1 MKKLHYICLLW
12 ILVFGLM
19 TIGCDDARVNDGDCS
34 SNIDSFNV
42 EGGKGFHFKYE
53 VIDPNA
59 MGRTAIGDIDGDGYN
74 DVVVHTWGSNRGQVS
89 DGRLVW
95 YRYPGWTKLVIR
107 QDVNYFGDG
116 VVIADLDGDGDND
129 VVTSRGDDKSA
140 QVWWYEN
147 LGDST
152 TSSWIEHNIGT
163 VETNSEVKDIEVH
176 DMDHDDKLDI
186 VVRTKHKVAIY
197 FQDNTDSWV
206 AKMINTRE
214 REGMAVGDVDGD
226 GDYDIVLNGF
236 WLENPRDTR
245 NHNWS
250 EYTIDDQWY
259 TDNTGGWQDYSV
271 MVDVKDINGD
281 SKADVVFSHPEK
293 PGFNVTWYECDNP
306 RGGQRSWTKHEVAVV
321 DYCHTLCALDMD
333 LDGDIDIVAGT
344 LKRASNPKVLVFLN
358 DKGDGLHWTIVEVD
372 TKSAYK
378 GKTGD
383 IDNDGDFDIVSAM
396 SWENAPIQL
405 WRNTTNP
412 ALTLPLDQ
420 WERHLVDGA
429 MPYNA
434 VFIAAG
440 DLDGDK
446 LTDLAAGAWWWKNPG
461 SLDATWTRYKIG
473 WPLNNMAVLHDFDC
487 DGDLDIFGT
496 QGTGAGLNHNF
507 AWARNDGSGNFNILT
522 NISTGGSGDFL
533 QGRLVDNFGSSS
545 SEQVVFSWHN
555 GGGGVQSLEIPGDPS
570 KIKWTFSTLC
580 PVTMKEDLSKGDID
594 RDGDIDILLGTKWM
608 RNEGRNWTAFTLGR
622 VTDLDSDAEP
632 DRNDLADINGDG
644 RLDAVIAMENGTQI
658 LWFEAPSDPTTS
670 WTRHIIGNVDGQGFS
685 MDVADFDGDGDPDV
699 VVGEHRGHTSNRVI
713 LFENRRKGF
722 QWTRYVI
729 DTDSKETID
738 HHNGTQAVDID
749 GDGDLDLISIGWYN
763 KKVWIY
769 ENKGG

>member
-1 MKKLHYICLLW
+1 
-12 ILVFGLM
+12 
-19 TIGCDDARVNDGDCS
+19 
-34 SNIDSFNV
+34 
-42 EGGKGFHFKYE
+42 
-53 VIDPNA
+53 
-59 MGRTAIGDIDGDGYN
+59 
-74 DVVVHTWGSNRGQVS
+74 
-89 DGRLVW
+89 
-95 YRYPGWTKLVIR
+95 
-107 QDVNYFGDG
+107 
-116 VVIADLDGDGDND
+116 
-129 VVTSRGDDKSA
+129 
-140 QVWWYEN
+140 
-147 LGDST
+147 
-152 TSSWIEHNIGT
+152 
-163 VETNSEVKDIEVH
+163 
-176 DMDHDDKLDI
+176 
-186 VVRTKHKVAIY
+186 
-197 FQDNTDSWV
+197 
-206 AKMINTRE
+206 
-214 REGMAVGDVDGD
+214 VDGD

-281 SKADVVFSHPEK
+281 GKADVVFSHPEK
-293 PGFNVTWYECDNP
+293 PGFNVTWYEYDNP

-461 SLDATWTRYKIG
+461 SLDASWTRHTIG
-473 WPLNNMAVLHDFDC
+473 WPLNNMAVLYDFDC

-496 QGTGAGLNHNF
+496 QGTGAGSNRNF
-507 AWARNDGSGNFNILT
+507 AWALNDGSGNFNILT
-522 NISTGGSGDFL
+522 NIDTGGSGDFM
-533 QGRLVDNFGSSS
+533 QGRLSGNFGRG
-545 SEQVVFSWHN
+545 EQIILSWHN
-555 GGGGVQSLEIPGDPS
+555 GGGGVQALDVPGDPS
-570 KIKWTFSTLC
+570 KTKWTFSTLSTD
-580 PVTMKEDLSKGDID
+580 V
-594 RDGDIDILLGTKWM
+594 LLGTKWL
-608 RNEGRNWTAFTLGR
+608 RNDGRDWTAFTLGQ

-644 RLDAVIAMENGTQI
+644 RLDAVIGLENGTQI
-658 LWFEAPSDPTTS
+658 LWFEAPADPTTS
-670 WTRHIIGNVDGQGFS
+670 WTRHIIGNVDLRKQEEGLSVDKICDRHRFQGN
-685 MDVADFDGDGDPDV
+685 
-699 VVGEHRGHTSNRVI
+699 H
-713 LFENRRKGF
+713 
-722 QWTRYVI
+722 
-729 DTDSKETID
+729 
-738 HHNGTQAVDID
+738 
-749 GDGDLDLISIGWYN
+749 
-763 KKVWIY
+763 
-769 ENKGG
+769 